1 MSAPAVPDPRPAP
14 APAPSSMKLFTPIDL
29 GTMRLAN
36 RVVVPAMV
44 TRLAGEDGRV
54 TDELRARYLRFAKG
68 RPGLIVIEAMSVHGG
83 KSGPLLRL
91 SSDEFIADQAD
102 LVRRMKDVAP
112 ELRVVPQIIHFL
124 KIARSGWRQK
134 PGDLSKDEI
143 RTIVVQYGLAAERA
157 RRCGYDGVELH
168 MAHAYTVSSF
178 LSRLNQ
184 RPDEYG
190 RSLENRMRLMTE
202 ILLEVRARVG
212 VDFPVGVRYDGEECI
227 KNGYTLQD
235 SRLIA
240 VRIAQLGAAWIS
252 ISAGGK
258 FEDAVVKPG
267 VPIYPYTGYSGDRCM
282 PPASYPDGANLYLA
296 EGIKSHLTAAGHA
309 TPVVATGKIRTPELA
324 ESVLQ
329 SGQADLVGM
338 ARAMLADPDWVVKVA
353 SGRADHLVRCVY
365 GNVCKNLDENFRR
378 VVCYLWPKGAL
389 NAPDSADTSTPSWR
403 GDGVLYGR
411 ESAGRVHLTWD
422 EASDAEG
429 IYGYEIY
436 RADGAGAFD
445 HVNSVKGTTYID
457 KGVVAGVVYRYFV
470 RAYDF
475 AGNRSPRSS
484 ELTIVL
490 AAPSQSR
497 GARVEDE

>member
-1 MSAPAVPDPRPAP
+1 MR
-14 APAPSSMKLFTPIDL
+14 LFTPIDL

-91 SSDEFIADQAD
+91 SSDEFIADQAE
-102 LVRRMKDVAP
+102 LVRRMKEIAP
-112 ELRVVPQIIHFL
+112 ALKVVPQIIHFL

-134 PGDLSKDEI
+134 PGDLSKEEI
-143 RTIVVQYGLAAERA
+143 RAVVRQYGEAAERA
-157 RRCGYDGVELH
+157 GRCGYDGVELH

-202 ILLEVRARVG
+202 ILIEVRARVG
-212 VDFPVGVRYDGEECI
+212 PDFPVGVRYDGEECI
-227 KNGYTLQD
+227 KNGYTLSD
-235 SRLIA
+235 SKIIA

-258 FEDAVVKPG
+258 FEDAVKKPG

-296 EGIKSHLTAAGHA
+296 EGIKAHLVASGYT

-324 ESVLQ
+324 EAVLQ
-329 SGQADLVGM
+329 RGQADLVGM

-365 GNVCKNLDENFRR
+365 GNVCKNLDENFRK

-389 NAPDSADTSTPSWR
+389 NAPDSPDTSIPSWKTT
-403 GDGVLYGR
+403 GALEGR
-411 ESAGRVHLTWD
+411 ESAGRVHLSWD
-422 EASDAEG
+422 GAADAEG

-436 RADGAGAFD
+436 RAAGAGTFD
-445 HVNSVKGTTYID
+445 HVNSVKGTTYVD
-457 KGVVAGVVYRYFV
+457 RDVVAGVAYRYFV

-475 AGNRSPRSS
+475 AGNRSPRSR
-484 ELTIVL
+484 ELGIAL
-490 AAPSQSR
+490 APAAG
-497 GARVEDE
+497 GAAGEGT